1 MALEI
6 GHFKK
11 AFGKRHWQNEYL
23 ERHLKGAVR
32 NGQSEKWYFI

>member
-11 AFGKRHWQNEYL
+11 AFGKRHGLNEYL
-23 ERHLKGAVR
+23 KKAFERGT
-32 NGQSEKWYFI
+32 GKWAL

>member
-11 AFGKRHWQNEYL
+11 AFGKRH
-23 ERHLKGAVR
+23 LKGAVG
-32 NGQSEKWYFI
+32 NGHSEKWYFI